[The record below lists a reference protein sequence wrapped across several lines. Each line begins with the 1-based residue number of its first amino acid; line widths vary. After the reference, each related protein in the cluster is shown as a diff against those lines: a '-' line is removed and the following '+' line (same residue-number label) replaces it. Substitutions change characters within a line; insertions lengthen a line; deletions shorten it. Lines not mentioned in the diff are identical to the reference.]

1 MKKPKNWWYV
11 WSKALGEKA
20 SSCNKTSDKVAVV
33 RSLIFTTYL
42 ITNIAIVANAI
53 RQWNRNTAVHVYID
67 SSEIQPYETPSKR
80 KVNKTL
86 EFE

>member
-42 ITNIAIVANAI
+42 ITNCFIVAGVI

-67 SSEIQPYETPSKR
+67 SSEIQPYVTPPKR

>member
-11 WSKALGEKA
+11 WSKSLGEKA

-33 RSLIFTTYL
+33 RTVIFATYL

-53 RQWNRNTAVHVYID
+53 RHWNDKTTVNVYID
-67 SSEIQPYETPSKR
+67 SSEIQSYVIPPER
-80 KVNKTL
+80 KVNKPL